1 MCPTGERRMSETKVG
16 HVAIIGR
23 PNVGKSTLL
32 NYLVGEKLA
41 GTSAKPQTT
50 RDVIRGILTVPDGKA
65 FDSPYRGQIIFL
77 DTPGVHQPKD
87 ALGDGMVRDVHQS
100 LSDADLLFWMV
111 YPKTMGDAER
121 AILKWVRD
129 VSIPVF
135 LLVNQIDR
143 FPKDDLLV
151 ALDSYQ
157 KAFAFKE
164 FIPISAK
171 TGENVKTLIQQA
183 LEYLPKGEF
192 IYPEDQ
198 LSDQN
203 VRFHVQEMI
212 REKLYHFLGEELPYD
227 GAVRI
232 DEFKE
237 EERITRIHAT
247 IVVERDSQKAI
258 VIGKGGE
265 KIKQIGTAARLDI
278 ERFLGKKVFLEL
290 WCKPIPGWKSN
301 IGFLRESRQASG
313 TA

>member
-1 MCPTGERRMSETKVG
+1 MVEKKVG

-32 NYLVGEKLA
+32 NHLVGEKLA

-50 RDVIRGILTVPDGKA
+50 RDVVRGILTIPDGSKVE
-65 FDSPYRGQIIFL
+65 SPYAGQIIFL

-87 ALGDGMVRDVHQS
+87 ALGAGMVREVQQS
-100 LSDADLLFWMV
+100 LSDADLLYWMV
-111 YPKTMGDAER
+111 YPKSMGDAER
-121 AILKWVRD
+121 VILKWVQD

-143 FPKDDLLV
+143 FPKDDLLL

-171 TGENVKTLIQQA
+171 SGENVKTLIQQTLA
-183 LEYLPKGEF
+183 YLPAGEF

-237 EERITRIHAT
+237 DGKITRIHAT
-247 IVVERDSQKAI
+247 IVIERDSQKAI

-265 KIKQIGTAARLDI
+265 KIKQIGMAARLDI

-290 WCKPIPGWKSN
+290 WCKVIPGWKSN
-301 IGFLRESRQASG
+301 INFLRESEQRGS
-313 TA
+313 

>member
-1 MCPTGERRMSETKVG
+1 MPETRVG

-50 RDVIRGILTVPDGKA
+50 RDVVRGILTVTDGSTVQ
-65 FDSPYRGQIIFL
+65 SPYRGQIIFL

-87 ALGDGMVRDVHQS
+87 ALGAGMVRDVQQS
-100 LSDADLLFWMV
+100 LSDADLLYWMV
-111 YPKTMGDAER
+111 YPKALGDPER
-121 AILKWVRD
+121 SILKWMKD

-135 LLVNQIDR
+135 LVVNQIDH

-151 ALDSYQ
+151 ALDSFQ
-157 KAFAFKE
+157 KVFAFKE

-171 TGENVKTLIQQA
+171 TGENVKTLIQQT
-183 LEYLPKGEF
+183 LQYLPEGEF

-265 KIKQIGTAARLDI
+265 KIKQIGTAARFDI

-301 IGFLRESRQASG
+301 IGFLRESQQH
-313 TA
+313 

>member
-1 MCPTGERRMSETKVG
+1 MAETRTGY
-16 HVAIIGR
+16 VAIIGR

-32 NYLVGEKLA
+32 NRLVGEKLA

-50 RDVIRGILTVPDGKA
+50 RDVIRGILTVTDGA
-65 FDSPYRGQIIFL
+65 EFQSPYRGQIIFL
-77 DTPGVHQPKD
+77 DTPGVHRPKD
-87 ALGDGMVRDVHQS
+87 ALGNGMVRTVHQS
-100 LSDADLLFWMV
+100 LSDADLIYWMV
-111 YPKTMGDAER
+111 YPKAMGEEER
-121 AILKWVRD
+121 AILKWIQD
-129 VSIPVF
+129 VSVPVF
-135 LLVNQIDR
+135 LVVNQIDH

-151 ALDSYQ
+151 ALDSFQ
-157 KAFAFKE
+157 KVYAFKE

-171 TGENVKTLIQQA
+171 TGDNVKTLVQQT
-183 LEYLPKGEF
+183 LQYLPEGEF

-212 REKLYHFLGEELPYD
+212 REKLYHFLGQELPYD

-237 EERITRIHAT
+237 EAKITRIHAT
-247 IVVERDSQKAI
+247 IIVERDSQKAI

-278 ERFLGKKVFLEL
+278 QKFLGRKVFLEL
-290 WCKPIPGWKSN
+290 WCKPVPGWKN
-301 IGFLRESRQASG
+301 NAGFLKESQ
-313 TA
+313 

>member
-1 MCPTGERRMSETKVG
+1 MSEKKVG

-32 NYLVGEKLA
+32 NNLVGEKLA

-50 RDVIRGILTVPDGKA
+50 RDVVRGILTIPDGSKVE
-65 FDSPYRGQIIFL
+65 SPYAGQIIFL

-87 ALGDGMVRDVHQS
+87 ALGAGMVREVQQS
-100 LSDADLLFWMV
+100 LSDADLLYWMV
-111 YPKTMGDAER
+111 YPKSMGDAER
-121 AILKWVRD
+121 VILKWVQE

-171 TGENVKTLIQQA
+171 TGENVKTLIQQT
-183 LEYLPKGEF
+183 LKYLPSGEF

-237 EERITRIHAT
+237 DGKITRIHAT

-265 KIKQIGTAARLDI
+265 KIKQIGMAARLDI

-290 WCKPIPGWKSN
+290 WCKVIPGWKSN
-301 IGFLRESRQASG
+301 INFLRESDQRGS
-313 TA
+313 

>member
-1 MCPTGERRMSETKVG
+1 MMLMGRMKMSETKVG
-16 HVAIIGR
+16 RVAIIGR

-50 RDVIRGILTVPDGKA
+50 RDVVRRILTVPDGSA
-65 FDSPYRGQIIFL
+65 FQSPYRGQIVFL

-87 ALGDGMVRDVHQS
+87 ALGEGMVRDVHES
-100 LSDADLLFWMV
+100 LSNADLLYWMV
-111 YPKTMGDAER
+111 YPKSLGEPER
-121 AILKWVRD
+121 SILKWMKD
-129 VSIPVF
+129 VSLPVF
-135 LLVNQIDR
+135 LLVNQIDH

-151 ALDSYQ
+151 ALDAYQ
-157 KAFAFKE
+157 KVFNFKE

-171 TGENVKTLIQQA
+171 TGENLKTLVQQTLA
-183 LEYLPKGEF
+183 YLPEGEF

-237 EERITRIHAT
+237 EPKITRIHAT

-290 WCKPIPGWKSN
+290 WCKPIPGWKTN
-301 IGFLRESRQASG
+301 IGFLRESRQSSG
-313 TA
+313 AE

>member
-1 MCPTGERRMSETKVG
+1 MSESKVG

-65 FDSPYRGQIIFL
+65 FESPYRGQIIFL
-77 DTPGVHQPKD
+77 DTPGVHRPKD
-87 ALGDGMVRDVHQS
+87 ALGEGMVREVHQS
-100 LSDADLLFWMV
+100 LSDADLLFWMA
-111 YPKTMGDAER
+111 YPKTMGDVER
-121 AILKWVRD
+121 GILEWVKD
-129 VSIPVF
+129 LSIPVF
-135 LLVNQIDR
+135 CVINQIDR
-143 FPKDDLLV
+143 FPKDDLLR
-151 ALDSYQ
+151 ALDSFQ
-157 KAFAFKE
+157 KAYAFKE
-164 FIPISAK
+164 FIPISAR
-171 TGENVKTLIQQA
+171 TGENVKTLVQQT
-183 LEYLPKGEF
+183 LKYLPEGEF

-237 EERITRIHAT
+237 EPKITRIHAT
-247 IVVERDSQKAI
+247 IVIERDSQKAI

-265 KIKQIGTAARLDI
+265 KIKQIGTAARLDL

-290 WCKPIPGWKSN
+290 WCKVIPDWKSN
-301 IGFLRESRQASG
+301 PRFLNESQQTSG
-313 TA
+313 NS

>member
-1 MCPTGERRMSETKVG
+1 MPETKVG

-50 RDVIRGILTVPDGKA
+50 RDIVRGILTVPDGSA
-65 FDSPYRGQIIFL
+65 VQSPYRGQIIFL

-87 ALGDGMVRDVHQS
+87 ALGEGMVRDVHQS

-111 YPKTMGDAER
+111 YPKAMGDTER
-121 AILKWVRD
+121 SILKWVRD

-135 LLVNQIDR
+135 LLVNQIDH
-143 FPKDDLLV
+143 FPKDDLLL

-157 KAFAFKE
+157 KAFTFKE
-164 FIPISAK
+164 YIPISAK
-171 TGENVKTLIQQA
+171 TGENVKTLIQQT
-183 LEYLPKGEF
+183 LDYLPKGEF

-212 REKLYHFLGEELPYD
+212 REKLYHFLGAELPYD

-237 EERITRIHAT
+237 EEKITRIHAT
-247 IVVERDSQKAI
+247 IVIERDSQKAI
-258 VIGKGGE
+258 VIGRNGE
-265 KIKQIGTAARLDI
+265 KIKQIGMSARLDI

-290 WCKPIPGWKSN
+290 WCKAIPGWKSN
-301 IGFLRESRQASG
+301 TNFLRESQQY
-313 TA
+313 

>member
-1 MCPTGERRMSETKVG
+1 MPETKVG

-50 RDVIRGILTVPDGKA
+50 RDVVRGILTVPDGA
-65 FDSPYRGQIIFL
+65 VVQSPYRGQIVFL

-87 ALGDGMVRDVHQS
+87 ALGEGMVRDVHQS

-111 YPKTMGDAER
+111 YPKAMGDAER
-121 AILKWVRD
+121 AILKWVQD

-143 FPKDDLLV
+143 FPKDDLLL

-171 TGENVKTLIQQA
+171 TGENVKVLIHQA

-232 DEFKE
+232 DEFNE

-301 IGFLRESRQASG
+301 ISFLRESQQSSG
-313 TA
+313 NS

>member
-1 MCPTGERRMSETKVG
+1 
-16 HVAIIGR
+16 
-23 PNVGKSTLL
+23 
-32 NYLVGEKLA
+32 
-41 GTSAKPQTT
+41 
-50 RDVIRGILTVPDGKA
+50 
-65 FDSPYRGQIIFL
+65 
-77 DTPGVHQPKD
+77 
-87 ALGDGMVRDVHQS
+87 MVRDVHQS

-111 YPKTMGDAER
+111 YPKALGDVER
-121 AILKWVRD
+121 AILKWVQD

-143 FPKDDLLV
+143 FPKDDLLL
-151 ALDSYQ
+151 ALDSFQ
-157 KAFAFKE
+157 KAYAFKE

-171 TGENVKTLIQQA
+171 TGENVKTLIQQT
-183 LEYLPKGEF
+183 LQYLPLGEF
-192 IYPEDQ
+192 LYPEDQ

-232 DEFKE
+232 DDFKE

-247 IVVERDSQKAI
+247 IVIERDSQKAI

-265 KIKQIGTAARLDI
+265 KIKQIGTAARFDI

-290 WCKPIPGWKSN
+290 WCKVVPGWKSHP
-301 IGFLRESRQASG
+301 GFLRESQQH
-313 TA
+313 

>member
-1 MCPTGERRMSETKVG
+1 MSETKVG

-32 NYLVGEKLA
+32 NKLVGEKLA

-50 RDVIRGILTVPDGKA
+50 RDVIRGILTVPDGA
-65 FDSPYRGQIIFL
+65 AVQSPYRGQIIFL

-87 ALGDGMVRDVHQS
+87 ALGAGMVRDVQQS
-100 LSDADLLFWMV
+100 LADADILYWMV
-111 YPKTMGDAER
+111 YPKALGEPER
-121 AILKWVRD
+121 AILKWMKEVT
-129 VSIPVF
+129 IPVF
-135 LLVNQIDR
+135 LVVNQIDH
-143 FPKDDLLV
+143 FPKDDVLV
-151 ALDSYQ
+151 ALDAFQ
-157 KAFAFKE
+157 KVFAFKE

-171 TGENVKTLIQQA
+171 TGDNVKTLIQQTLA
-183 LEYLPKGEF
+183 YLPAGEF

-232 DEFKE
+232 DEFNE
-237 EERITRIHAT
+237 EPKITRIHAT

-265 KIKQIGTAARLDI
+265 KIKQIGMAARLDI

-301 IGFLRESRQASG
+301 AGFLRESQQSSS
-313 TA
+313 TE

>member
-1 MCPTGERRMSETKVG
+1 MSEKKVG

-32 NYLVGEKLA
+32 NQLVGEKLA

-50 RDVIRGILTVPDGKA
+50 RDVIRGILTIPDGSTVQ
-65 FDSPYRGQIIFL
+65 SPYAGQIIFL

-87 ALGDGMVRDVHQS
+87 ALGAGMVREVQQS
-100 LSDADLLFWMV
+100 LADAELLYWMV
-111 YPKTMGDAER
+111 YPKAMGDTER
-121 AILKWVRD
+121 IILKWIQE

-143 FPKDDLLV
+143 FPKDDLLL

-157 KAFAFKE
+157 KAFSFKE

-171 TGENVKTLIQQA
+171 TGENVKTLIQQT
-183 LEYLPKGEF
+183 LKYLPEGEF

-237 EERITRIHAT
+237 DGRITRIHAT
-247 IVVERDSQKAI
+247 IVIERDSQKAI

-265 KIKQIGTAARLDI
+265 KIKQIGMAARLDI

-290 WCKPIPGWKSN
+290 WCKVIPGWKSN
-301 IGFLRESRQASG
+301 ANFLRESDQRGS
-313 TA
+313 

>member
-1 MCPTGERRMSETKVG
+1 MAETRVG
-16 HVAIIGR
+16 HVAILGR

-50 RDVIRGILTVPDGKA
+50 RDVVRGILTVRDGSEVG
-65 FDSPYRGQIIFL
+65 SPHRGQIVFL
-77 DTPGVHQPKD
+77 DTPGVHRPKD
-87 ALGDGMVRDVHQS
+87 ALGEGMVRDVQRS

-111 YPKTMGDAER
+111 YPKAMGEDER
-121 AILKWVRD
+121 VILKWVKEVR
-129 VSIPVF
+129 VPVF
-135 LLVNQIDR
+135 LLVNQIDH

-164 FIPISAK
+164 FIPVSAK
-171 TGENVKTLIQQA
+171 TGENVKTLVRLA
-183 LEYLPKGEF
+183 LEHLPQGEF
-192 IYPEDQ
+192 LYPEDQ
-198 LSDQN
+198 LSDQH

-212 REKLYHFLGEELPYD
+212 REKLYHFLGAELPYD

-237 EERITRIHAT
+237 EEKIDRIHAT

-265 KIKQIGTAARLDI
+265 KIKRIGMAARLDI

-290 WCKPIPGWKSN
+290 WCKAIPGWKSN
-301 IGFLRESRQASG
+301 PAFLRESRHAG
-313 TA
+313 

>member
-1 MCPTGERRMSETKVG
+1 MPETKVG
-16 HVAIIGR
+16 HVAIVGR

-50 RDVIRGILTVPDGKA
+50 RDVVRGILTVPEGSVYQ
-65 FDSPYRGQIIFL
+65 SPYRGQIIFL
-77 DTPGVHQPKD
+77 DTPGVHKPKD
-87 ALGDGMVRDVHQS
+87 ALGEGMVRDVHQS
-100 LSDADLLFWMV
+100 LSDAELLFWMV
-111 YPKTMGDAER
+111 YPKAMGDTER
-121 AILKWVRD
+121 AILSWVKD
-129 VSIPVF
+129 LSIPVF
-135 LLVNQIDR
+135 CVINQIDR
-143 FPKDDLLV
+143 FPKKDLLV

-164 FIPISAK
+164 FVPISAK
-171 TGENVKTLIQQA
+171 TGENVHALVQQTL
-183 LEYLPKGEF
+183 LYLPQGEF

-232 DEFKE
+232 DDFNE
-237 EERITRIHAT
+237 EAKITRIHAT

-265 KIKQIGTAARLDI
+265 KIKQIGMAARLDI

-290 WCKPIPGWKSN
+290 WCKPIAGWKSN
-301 IGFLRESRQASG
+301 IGFLRESRQSSGAS
-313 TA
+313 

>member
-1 MCPTGERRMSETKVG
+1 MTETKVG

-50 RDVIRGILTVPDGKA
+50 RDVVRGILTVPDGKGVQ
-65 FDSPYRGQIIFL
+65 SPYRGQIIFL

-87 ALGDGMVRDVHQS
+87 ALGEGMVRDVHQS

-111 YPKTMGDAER
+111 YPKAMGDTER
-121 AILKWVRD
+121 AILKWVQD

-143 FPKDDLLV
+143 FSKDDLLL

-157 KAFAFKE
+157 KAYPFKE
-164 FIPISAK
+164 FIPISAR
-171 TGENVKTLIQQA
+171 TGENVKVLIQQT
-183 LEYLPKGEF
+183 LKYLPQGEF

-232 DEFKE
+232 DDFKE
-237 EERITRIHAT
+237 EEKITRIHAT
-247 IVVERDSQKAI
+247 IVIERDSQKAI

-290 WCKPIPGWKSN
+290 WCKVISDWKSN
-301 IGFLRESRQASG
+301 TSFLRESRQH
-313 TA
+313 

>member
-1 MCPTGERRMSETKVG
+1 MVQTKVG

-32 NYLVGEKLA
+32 NKLVGEKLA

-50 RDVIRGILTVPDGKA
+50 RDVVRGILTVPDGA
-65 FDSPYRGQIIFL
+65 AVESPYRGQIVFL

-87 ALGDGMVRDVHQS
+87 ALGAGMVRDVHQS
-100 LSDADLLFWMV
+100 LADADILYWMV
-111 YPKTMGDAER
+111 YPKALGEPER
-121 AILKWVRD
+121 AILKWMQEVKL
-129 VSIPVF
+129 PVF
-135 LLVNQIDR
+135 LVVNQIDH

-151 ALDSYQ
+151 ALDAYQ
-157 KAFAFKE
+157 KVFPFKE
-164 FIPISAK
+164 YIPISAK
-171 TGENVKTLIQQA
+171 TGENVSKLIQQTLA
-183 LEYLPKGEF
+183 YLPEGEF

-198 LSDQN
+198 ISDQN
-203 VRFHVQEMI
+203 IRFHVQEMI

-278 ERFLGKKVFLEL
+278 QKFLGKKVFLQL

-301 IGFLRESRQASG
+301 LGFLRESQQSSEAS
-313 TA
+313 

>member
-1 MCPTGERRMSETKVG
+1 MPEKRVG
-16 HVAIIGR
+16 HVAIVGR

-32 NYLVGEKLA
+32 NKLVGEKLA

-50 RDVIRGILTVPDGKA
+50 RDVVRGILTVPDGA
-65 FDSPYRGQIIFL
+65 AVQSPYSGQIIFL
-77 DTPGVHQPKD
+77 DTPGVHKPKD
-87 ALGDGMVRDVHQS
+87 ALGAGMVRDVQQS
-100 LSDADLLFWMV
+100 LSDADLLYWMV
-111 YPKTMGDAER
+111 YPKALGEPER
-121 AILKWVRD
+121 AILSWMKE

-135 LLVNQIDR
+135 LLVNQIDH
-143 FPKDDLLV
+143 FPKDDVLV
-151 ALDSYQ
+151 ALDAFQ
-157 KAFAFKE
+157 KVFAFKE

-171 TGENVKTLIQQA
+171 TGENVNTLIQQTLA
-183 LEYLPKGEF
+183 YLPAGEF

-265 KIKQIGTAARLDI
+265 KIKQIGMAARLDL

-301 IGFLRESRQASG
+301 IGFLRESRQSSG
-313 TA
+313 AE

>member
-1 MCPTGERRMSETKVG
+1 MADTKTGY
-16 HVAIIGR
+16 VAIMGR

-41 GTSAKPQTT
+41 GVSAKPQTT
-50 RDVIRGILTVPDGKA
+50 REIIRGILTISDGQR
-65 FDSPYRGQIIFL
+65 FQIPYQGQIIFL

-87 ALGDGMVRDVHQS
+87 ALGEGMVRDVRQTFE
-100 LSDADLLFWMV
+100 DADLLYWMA
-111 YPKTMGDAER
+111 YPKAMGDAER
-121 AILKWVRD
+121 TILQWVKEF
-129 VSIPVF
+129 SKPVF
-135 LLVNQIDR
+135 CVINQIDH
-143 FPKDDLLV
+143 FSKDDLIL
-151 ALDSYQ
+151 ALDSFQ
-157 KAFAFKE
+157 KAYAFKE

-171 TGENVKTLIQQA
+171 TGENVNTLVQQT
-183 LEYLPKGEF
+183 LRYLPVGEF
-192 IYPEDQ
+192 LYPEDQ

-203 VRFHVQEMI
+203 IRFHVQEMI
-212 REKLYHFLGEELPYD
+212 REKLYHFLGAELPYD

-237 EERITRIHAT
+237 EGKITRVHAT

-278 ERFLGKKVFLEL
+278 QKFLGKKVFLQL

-301 IGFLRESRQASG
+301 RSFLNEARQSG
-313 TA
+313 H

>member
-1 MCPTGERRMSETKVG
+1 MSETKVG

-50 RDVIRGILTVPDGKA
+50 RDVVRGILTVPDGSVVQ
-65 FDSPYRGQIIFL
+65 SPYRGQIIFL

-87 ALGDGMVRDVHQS
+87 ALGEGMVRDVHQS

-111 YPKTMGDAER
+111 YPKAMGDTER

-135 LLVNQIDR
+135 LLVNQIDH
-143 FPKDDLLV
+143 FPKDDLLL

-157 KAFAFKE
+157 KAFVFKE
-164 FIPISAK
+164 YIPISAK
-171 TGENVKTLIQQA
+171 TGENVKTLVQQTLA
-183 LEYLPKGEF
+183 YLPKGEF
-192 IYPEDQ
+192 LYPEDQ

-212 REKLYHFLGEELPYD
+212 REKLYHFLGAELPYD

-232 DEFKE
+232 DDFKE
-237 EERITRIHAT
+237 EEKITRIHAT
-247 IVVERDSQKAI
+247 IVIERDSQKAI
-258 VIGKGGE
+258 VIGRSGE
-265 KIKQIGTAARLDI
+265 KIKQIGMAARLDI

-290 WCKPIPGWKSN
+290 WCKAIPGWKSN
-301 IGFLRESRQASG
+301 AHFLRESQQH
-313 TA
+313 